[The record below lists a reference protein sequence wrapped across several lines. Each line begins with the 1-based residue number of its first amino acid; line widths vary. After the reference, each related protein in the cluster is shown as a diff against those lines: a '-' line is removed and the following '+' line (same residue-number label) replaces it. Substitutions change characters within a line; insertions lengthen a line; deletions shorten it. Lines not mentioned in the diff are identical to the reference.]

1 MYTFFHYRTMFI
13 GRIEYILF
21 KFIFL
26 RFHSHARFIV
36 TLNLFVSNIFH
47 TCNDLVSFRCN
58 EYEYEQNKTKQNK
71 SNQIRRNSSE
81 RWAELRAMDMNLKRI
96 TISIYWCFR
105 VIIAY
110 DIFKSPSLVQRR
122 RYRCFLQ
129 STLTIQFRKTIHWL

>member
-58 EYEYEQNKTKQNK
+58 EYEYEQNKTKQIK
-71 SNQIRRNSSE
+71 SNPKKFKRTLS
-81 RWAELRAMDMNLKRI
+81 WAESDGYELK
-96 TISIYWCFR
+96 TY
-105 VIIAY
+105 Y
-110 DIFKSPSLVQRR
+110 DINLLMFPCHNQFFRSPSLVQRR